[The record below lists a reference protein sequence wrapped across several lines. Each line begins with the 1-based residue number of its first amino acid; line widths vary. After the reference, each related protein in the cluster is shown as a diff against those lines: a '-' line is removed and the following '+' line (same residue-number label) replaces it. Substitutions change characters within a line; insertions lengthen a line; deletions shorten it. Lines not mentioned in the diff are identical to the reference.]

1 MTQVQAANIHAKWK
15 QQGNSPSSC
24 EHRSQEARHV
34 AQSDDGHVTS
44 TYHCL
49 QCGEEIIRTYKS
61 KPSPSNKTPI
71 D

>member
-1 MTQVQAANIHAKWK
+1 MTQAQAANIHAKWK

-24 EHRSQEARHV
+24 EHLSQEARHV

-44 TYHCL
+44 TYHCR

-61 KPSPSNKTPI
+61 LPSNKTPI